1 MAIAF
6 FKQVIH
12 CTRNPKD
19 VARSGYHLLRKM
31 NIISQNASWDDFFNL
46 FFSDNSKFDIDVPVD
61 V

>member
-19 VARSGYHLLRKM
+19 VACSGYLLLRKM
-31 NIISQNASWDDFFNL
+31 NFISQNASWDDFFNL
-46 FFSDNSKFDIDVPVD
+46 FFPDNSKFDIDVPVD

>member
-1 MAIAF
+1 MAMAF

-19 VARSGYHLLRKM
+19 VACSGYLFLRKM
-31 NIISQNASWDDFFNL
+31 NIILQNASWDDFFDL
-46 FFSDNSKFDIDVPVD
+46 FFSENSKFDIDVNVD